1 MRQRSSR
8 PIPAVK
14 PLEPSHEVRR
24 AYPEP
29 HSEQSAGKLDLTE
42 AEGLDDLVRAE
53 TDRQRR
59 QALRQLKGLLGDR
72 ARD

>member
-1 MRQRSSR
+1 MRQRTVGPSG
-8 PIPAVK
+8 IK
-14 PLEPSHEVRR
+14 PLERSREVRR

-29 HSEQSAGKLDLTE
+29 HSGTSAGKLDLTE
-42 AEGLDDLVRAE
+42 AEGLDDLIHAE